1 MFVSEKYLN
10 RFKLAFADPA
20 DLLALEPEEI
30 TLSGFEQAASSAI
43 TLDPPEGSDLP
54 HAISIIHRD
63 ENPDDSE
70 LWELDDGKRQTL
82 VIPQPPAGIGYLFA
96 GLLAPADAR
105 LWCRNRLGFEA
116 GQEGSDP

>member
-1 MFVSEKYLN
+1 MQITEKYLN
-10 RFKLAFADPA
+10 RFKLAFATPA
-20 DLLALEPEEI
+20 DLLALVPEEI
-30 TLSGFEQAASSAI
+30 TLSGFEQVASSSI
-43 TLDPPEGSDLP
+43 TLDLPPDSNLP
-54 HAISIIHRD
+54 QAISIIHRD

-116 GQEGSDP
+116 EQEGSDP